1 MHTPIDSRF
10 RGEYGTLSVKYGSP
24 HSVPRLLYF
33 VRCRTYTG
41 SILGSGKPMRIC
53 SLLPS
58 ATEMV
63 YALGLGENLVG
74 VSYACDYPD
83 GAASLPVVSHS
94 LRNIK
99 HLDSGEI
106 DALVQQARANNN
118 PMYWIDEELLARLRP
133 DLIITQELCEVC
145 AIASG
150 SVFETAAK
158 VLDYQPEV
166 LTIRPTG
173 VGDIL
178 QNITNLAAAAGV
190 PERGRELRGSLE
202 ARIGHV
208 TDGVPT
214 DAERPRV
221 VCLDWLDP
229 LRNTGQ
235 WLPEISEMAGGEEG
249 LAIPQGQSRELSWD
263 EVRDYAPEYL
273 MIMPC
278 AFGPERSW
286 QEAKDKLTVLPGWDD
301 LPAVRNERA
310 FVFDGRVPSRHGPR
324 IVDVLEGIAE
334 VLHPEQFTGLA
345 PPGIFD
351 PQPFR

>member
-1 MHTPIDSRF
+1 
-10 RGEYGTLSVKYGSP
+10 
-24 HSVPRLLYF
+24 
-33 VRCRTYTG
+33 
-41 SILGSGKPMRIC
+41 MRIC

-63 YALGLGENLVG
+63 YALGLGDDLVG

-83 GAASLPVVSHS
+83 EAASLPVVSHS
-94 LRNIK
+94 LRNVK
-99 HLDSGEI
+99 HLDSGQI

-118 PMYWIDEELLARLRP
+118 PMYWIDEELLADLRP

-158 VLDYQPEV
+158 VLDYQPEI
-166 LTIRPTG
+166 LTIRPSG
-173 VGDIL
+173 VDDIL
-178 QNITNLAAAAGV
+178 QNVTNLANAAGV
-190 PERGRELRGSLE
+190 PERGTALRGSLE
-202 ARIGHV
+202 ARIRHV
-208 TDGVPT
+208 TDVVRQAHHDLGMDVRQAQDDGT
-214 DAERPRV
+214 DAHGELVEPRRPRV

-249 LAIPQGQSRELSWD
+249 LAIPRGQSRVLSWD
-263 EVRDYAPEYL
+263 EVREYAPEYL

-278 AFGPERSW
+278 AFGPERSR
-286 QEAKDKLTVLPGWDD
+286 QEARDKLTILPGWED
-301 LPAVRNERA
+301 LPAVRDERA

-324 IVDVLEGIAE
+324 VVDVLEGLAE
-334 VLHPEQFTGLA
+334 ALHPDKFAGLA
-345 PPGIFD
+345 PHGIYD
-351 PQPFR
+351 PQPFV

>member
-1 MHTPIDSRF
+1 
-10 RGEYGTLSVKYGSP
+10 
-24 HSVPRLLYF
+24 
-33 VRCRTYTG
+33 
-41 SILGSGKPMRIC
+41 MRIC

-63 YALGLGENLVG
+63 FALGLADDLVG
-74 VSYACDYPD
+74 VSYACDYPEE
-83 GAASLPVVSHS
+83 AATRPIVSHS
-94 LRNIK
+94 LRDVK

-106 DALVQQARANNN
+106 DALVQQARANSN

-158 VLDYQPEV
+158 VLDYQPEI
-166 LTIRPTG
+166 LTIRPSG
-173 VGDIL
+173 VDDIL
-178 QNITNLAAAAGV
+178 QNISNVANAAGV
-190 PERGRELRGSLE
+190 PERGRQLRESLE
-202 ARIGHV
+202 GRVKRV
-208 TDGVPT
+208 TAGIPNNCS
-214 DAERPRV
+214 RPRV

-249 LAIPQGQSRELSWD
+249 LAIPRGHSRELSWE
-263 EVRDYAPEYL
+263 EVREYAPEYL

-286 QEAKDKLTVLPGWDD
+286 QEARDKLTVLPGWGD
-301 LPAVRNERA
+301 LPAVRDEQA
-310 FVFDGRVPSRHGPR
+310 FVFDGRIPSRHGPR
-324 IVDVLEGIAE
+324 VVDVLEGLAE
-334 VLHPEQFTGLA
+334 VLHPEKFAGLA
-345 PPGIFD
+345 PPGIYD
-351 PQPFR
+351 PQPFH

>member
-1 MHTPIDSRF
+1 
-10 RGEYGTLSVKYGSP
+10 
-24 HSVPRLLYF
+24 
-33 VRCRTYTG
+33 
-41 SILGSGKPMRIC
+41 MRIC

-58 ATEMV
+58 ATEIV
-63 YALGLGENLVG
+63 YALGLGDDLVG

-83 GAASLPVVSHS
+83 EAASRPVVSHS

-106 DALVQQARANNN
+106 DALVQQARANSN
-118 PMYWIDEELLARLRP
+118 PMYWIDEELLARLQP

-158 VLDYQPEV
+158 ALDYQPEI
-166 LTIRPTG
+166 LTIRPSG
-173 VGDIL
+173 LDDIL
-178 QNITNLAAAAGV
+178 QNVCNIANAAGV
-190 PERGRELRGSLE
+190 PERGEELRQSLE
-202 ARIGHV
+202 ERVRHV
-208 TDGVPT
+208 TGGVPEV
-214 DAERPRV
+214 DRKPRV

-249 LAIPQGQSRELSWD
+249 LATPRGHSRELSWD

-286 QEAKDKLTVLPGWDD
+286 QEAQDKLTVLPGWED
-301 LPAVRNERA
+301 LPAVRDGRA

-324 IVDVLEGIAE
+324 VVDVLEGLAE
-334 VLHPEQFTGLA
+334 VLHPERFAGLA
-345 PPGIFD
+345 PAGIFD
-351 PQPFR
+351 PAPFH

>member
-1 MHTPIDSRF
+1 
-10 RGEYGTLSVKYGSP
+10 
-24 HSVPRLLYF
+24 
-33 VRCRTYTG
+33 
-41 SILGSGKPMRIC
+41 MRIC

-63 YALGLGENLVG
+63 YALGLGDNLVG
-74 VSYACDYPD
+74 VSYACDYPEE
-83 GAASLPVVSHS
+83 AASLPVVSHS
-94 LRNIK
+94 LRDVK

-158 VLDYQPEV
+158 VLDYQPEI
-166 LTIRPTG
+166 LTIRPSG
-173 VGDIL
+173 VDDIL
-178 QNITNLAAAAGV
+178 QNISNLANAAGV
-190 PERGRELRGSLE
+190 PDRGRELRGALE
-202 ARIGHV
+202 ARIKTV
-208 TDGVPT
+208 AEGVLRQAQ
-214 DAERPRV
+214 DEGIGGRQAEDERAGSRRPRV

-249 LAIPQGQSRELSWD
+249 LAIPRGHSRELSWE
-263 EVRDYAPEYL
+263 EVREYAPEYL

-286 QEAKDKLTVLPGWDD
+286 QEAQDKLTVLPGWED
-301 LPAVRNERA
+301 LPAVREGKA
-310 FVFDGRVPSRHGPR
+310 FVFDGRIPSRHGPR
-324 IVDVLEGIAE
+324 VVDVLEGLAE
-334 VLHPEQFTGLA
+334 VLHPEQFAGLA

-351 PQPFR
+351 PRPFG

>member
-1 MHTPIDSRF
+1 
-10 RGEYGTLSVKYGSP
+10 
-24 HSVPRLLYF
+24 
-33 VRCRTYTG
+33 
-41 SILGSGKPMRIC
+41 MRIC

-58 ATEMV
+58 ATEIV
-63 YALGLGENLVG
+63 FALGLGDDLVG
-74 VSYACDYPD
+74 VSYACDYPEE
-83 GAASLPVVSHS
+83 AASRAVVSHS

-158 VLDYQPEV
+158 ALDYEPHI
-166 LTIRPTG
+166 LTIRPNG
-173 VGDIL
+173 LDDIL
-178 QNITNLAAAAGV
+178 QNVCNIADAAGV
-190 PERGRELRGSLE
+190 PERGRELRHSLE
-202 ARIGHV
+202 TRVKRV
-208 TDGVPT
+208 TDSIPSEGN
-214 DAERPRV
+214 RPRV

-249 LAIPQGQSRELSWD
+249 LAIPRGHSREISWD
-263 EVRDYAPEYL
+263 EVREYAPEYL

-278 AFGPERSW
+278 AFGPERSR
-286 QEAKDKLTVLPGWDD
+286 QEARDKLTSLPGWED
-301 LPAVRNERA
+301 LPAVRDERA
-310 FVFDGRVPSRHGPR
+310 FVFDGRIPSRHGPR
-324 IVDVLEGIAE
+324 VVDVLEGLAE
-334 VLHPEQFTGLA
+334 VLHPEQFAGLA
-345 PPGIFD
+345 PAGVFD
-351 PQPFR
+351 PEPFR

>member
-1 MHTPIDSRF
+1 
-10 RGEYGTLSVKYGSP
+10 
-24 HSVPRLLYF
+24 
-33 VRCRTYTG
+33 
-41 SILGSGKPMRIC
+41 MRIC

-63 YALGLGENLVG
+63 YALGLGDALMG

-83 GAASLPVVSHS
+83 EAASLPVVSHS
-94 LRNIK
+94 LRSVK

-106 DALVQQARANNN
+106 DSLVQQARANNN

-158 VLDYQPEV
+158 VLDYRPEI
-166 LTIRPTG
+166 LTIRPSG
-173 VGDIL
+173 VDDIL
-178 QNITNLAAAAGV
+178 QNIVNVASAAGA
-190 PERGRELRGSLE
+190 PEQGRELKKSLE
-202 ARIGHV
+202 KRIRRV
-208 TDGVPT
+208 TEGVRGNGV
-214 DAERPRV
+214 RPRV

-249 LAIPQGQSRELSWD
+249 LATPRGKSRELSWD
-263 EVRDYAPEYL
+263 EVREYEPEYL

-278 AFGPERSW
+278 AFGPERSR
-286 QEAKDKLTVLPGWDD
+286 QEARDKLTVLPGWED
-301 LPAVRNERA
+301 LPAVRNEKA
-310 FVFDGRVPSRHGPR
+310 FVFDGRIPSRHGPR
-324 IVDVLEGIAE
+324 VVDVLEGLAE
-334 VLHPEQFTGLA
+334 VLHPERFEGLA
-345 PPGIFD
+345 PPGIYD

>member
-1 MHTPIDSRF
+1 
-10 RGEYGTLSVKYGSP
+10 
-24 HSVPRLLYF
+24 
-33 VRCRTYTG
+33 
-41 SILGSGKPMRIC
+41 MRIC

-63 YALGLGENLVG
+63 YALGLGDDLVG

-83 GAASLPVVSHS
+83 EAASRPVVSHS
-94 LRNIK
+94 LRNVK

-106 DALVQQARANNN
+106 DALVQQARANSN
-118 PMYWIDEELLARLRP
+118 PMYWIDEELLANLRP

-158 VLDYQPEV
+158 VLDYQPEI
-166 LTIRPTG
+166 LTIRPSG
-173 VGDIL
+173 VDDIL
-178 QNITNLAAAAGV
+178 QNITNLANAAGV
-190 PERGRELRGSLE
+190 AERGGELRESLE
-202 ARIGHV
+202 SRINHV
-208 TDGVPT
+208 TDGVHRQAQDDGP
-214 DAERPRV
+214 DGRRPRV

-249 LAIPQGQSRELSWD
+249 LATPKGHSRELVWG
-263 EVRDYAPEYL
+263 EVREYAPEYL

-286 QEAKDKLTVLPGWDD
+286 QEARDKLTVLPGWED

-324 IVDVLEGIAE
+324 VVDVLEGLAE

>member
-1 MHTPIDSRF
+1 
-10 RGEYGTLSVKYGSP
+10 
-24 HSVPRLLYF
+24 
-33 VRCRTYTG
+33 
-41 SILGSGKPMRIC
+41 MRIC

-63 YALGLGENLVG
+63 YALGLEDNLVG
-74 VSYACDYPD
+74 VSYACDYPEE
-83 GAASLPVVSHS
+83 AAALPVVSHS
-94 LRNIK
+94 LRDVK

-158 VLDYQPEV
+158 VLDYQPEI
-166 LTIRPTG
+166 LTIRPSG
-173 VGDIL
+173 VDDIL
-178 QNITNLAAAAGV
+178 QNISNLANAAGV
-190 PERGRELRGSLE
+190 PEQGRELRGALD
-202 ARIGHV
+202 ARIKRV
-208 TDGVPT
+208 TEGVLRQAQDEGIGGRRAQDERT
-214 DAERPRV
+214 GSRRPRV

-249 LAIPQGQSRELSWD
+249 LAIPRGHSRELSWE
-263 EVRDYAPEYL
+263 EVREYAPEYL

-286 QEAKDKLTVLPGWDD
+286 QEAQDKLTVLPGWED
-301 LPAVRNERA
+301 LPAVRDGKA
-310 FVFDGRVPSRHGPR
+310 FVFDGRIPSRHGPR
-324 IVDVLEGIAE
+324 VVDVLEGLAE
-334 VLHPEQFTGLA
+334 VLHPERFAGLA

-351 PQPFR
+351 PRPFG

>member
-1 MHTPIDSRF
+1 
-10 RGEYGTLSVKYGSP
+10 
-24 HSVPRLLYF
+24 
-33 VRCRTYTG
+33 
-41 SILGSGKPMRIC
+41 MRIC

-58 ATEMV
+58 ATEIV
-63 YALGLGENLVG
+63 FALGLGDDLVG
-74 VSYACDYPD
+74 VSYACDYPEE
-83 GAASLPVVSHS
+83 AASRAVVSHS

-158 VLDYQPEV
+158 ALDYEPHI
-166 LTIRPTG
+166 LTIRPNG
-173 VGDIL
+173 LDDIL
-178 QNITNLAAAAGV
+178 QNVCNIADAAGV
-190 PERGRELRGSLE
+190 PERGRELRHSLE
-202 ARIGHV
+202 TRVKRV
-208 TDGVPT
+208 TDSIPSEGN
-214 DAERPRV
+214 RPRV

-249 LAIPQGQSRELSWD
+249 LAIPRGHSREISWD
-263 EVRDYAPEYL
+263 EVREYAPEYL

-278 AFGPERSW
+278 AFDPERSR
-286 QEAKDKLTVLPGWDD
+286 QEAKDKLTSLPGWED
-301 LPAVRNERA
+301 LPAVRDERA
-310 FVFDGRVPSRHGPR
+310 FVFDGRIPSRHGPR
-324 IVDVLEGIAE
+324 VVDVLEGLAE
-334 VLHPEQFTGLA
+334 VLHPEQFAGLA
-345 PPGIFD
+345 PAGVFD
-351 PQPFR
+351 AEPFR

>member
-1 MHTPIDSRF
+1 M
-10 RGEYGTLSVKYGSP
+10 
-24 HSVPRLLYF
+24 
-33 VRCRTYTG
+33 
-41 SILGSGKPMRIC
+41 SIV

-63 YALGLGENLVG
+63 YALGLGDDLVG

-83 GAASLPVVSHS
+83 EAASRPVVSHS
-94 LRNIK
+94 LRNVK

-106 DALVQQARANNN
+106 DALVQQARANSN
-118 PMYWIDEELLARLRP
+118 PMYWIDEELLANLRP

-158 VLDYQPEV
+158 VLDYQPEI
-166 LTIRPTG
+166 LTIRPSG
-173 VGDIL
+173 VDDIL
-178 QNITNLAAAAGV
+178 QNISNLANAAGV
-190 PERGRELRGSLE
+190 PERGRELRGSLDD
-202 ARIGHV
+202 RIRRV
-208 TDGVPT
+208 TEGVPSEG
-214 DAERPRV
+214 ERPRV

-249 LAIPQGQSRELSWD
+249 LAIPRGQSREISWD

-278 AFGPERSW
+278 AFGPERSRH
-286 QEAKDKLTVLPGWDD
+286 EAQDKLTVLPGWGD
-301 LPAVRNERA
+301 LPAVKDGRS

-324 IVDVLEGIAE
+324 VVDVLEGLAE
-334 VLHPEQFTGLA
+334 VLHPEKFAGLA
-345 PPGIFD
+345 PAGIYD

>member
-1 MHTPIDSRF
+1 
-10 RGEYGTLSVKYGSP
+10 
-24 HSVPRLLYF
+24 
-33 VRCRTYTG
+33 
-41 SILGSGKPMRIC
+41 MRIC

-63 YALGLGENLVG
+63 YALGLGEELVG
-74 VSYACDYPD
+74 VSYACDYPAD
-83 GAASLPVVSHS
+83 AASLPVVSHS

-99 HLDSGEI
+99 HMDSGEI

-118 PMYWIDEELLARLRP
+118 PMYWIDENLLADLRP

-158 VLDYQPEV
+158 VLDYQPEI
-166 LTIRPTG
+166 LSIRPSG
-173 VGDIL
+173 VKDIL
-178 QNITNLAAAAGV
+178 QNISNLANAAGV
-190 PERGRELRGSLE
+190 PKHGRELRGSLE
-202 ARIGHV
+202 ARIQRV
-208 TDGVPT
+208 TDGVPNGA
-214 DAERPRV
+214 DRPRV

-249 LAIPQGQSRELSWD
+249 LATPRGHSRELSWD

-278 AFGPERSW
+278 AFGPERSM
-286 QEAKDKLTVLPGWDD
+286 QEARDKLTVLPGWDD
-301 LPAVRNERA
+301 LPAVREGRS
-310 FVFDGRVPSRHGPR
+310 FVFDGRIPSRHGPR
-324 IVDVLEGIAE
+324 VVDVLEGLAE
-334 VLHPEQFTGLA
+334 VLHPEEFPGLA
-345 PPGIFD
+345 PAGIFD

>member
-1 MHTPIDSRF
+1 
-10 RGEYGTLSVKYGSP
+10 
-24 HSVPRLLYF
+24 
-33 VRCRTYTG
+33 
-41 SILGSGKPMRIC
+41 MRIC

-63 YALGLGENLVG
+63 YALGLGDDLVG

-83 GAASLPVVSHS
+83 EAASLPVVSHS

-99 HLDSGEI
+99 HLDSGQI
-106 DALVQQARANNN
+106 DALVQQARANSN
-118 PMYWIDEELLARLRP
+118 PMYWIDEGLLADLRP

-158 VLDYQPEV
+158 VLDYQPEI
-166 LTIRPTG
+166 LTIRPSG
-173 VGDIL
+173 VDDIL
-178 QNITNLAAAAGV
+178 QNVSNLANAAGV
-190 PERGRELRGSLE
+190 PERGRDLRGSLE
-202 ARIGHV
+202 ARIAHV
-208 TDGVPT
+208 TDGVPRQAQ
-214 DAERPRV
+214 DDRSDGKRPRV

-249 LAIPQGQSRELSWD
+249 LAIPRGQSRELSWD

-278 AFGPERSW
+278 AFWPERSW
-286 QEAKDKLTVLPGWDD
+286 QEARDKLTVLPGWED

-324 IVDVLEGIAE
+324 VVDVLEGLAE
-334 VLHPEQFTGLA
+334 VLHPDRFAGLA
-345 PPGIFD
+345 PEGIYD
-351 PQPFR
+351 PQPFV

>member
-1 MHTPIDSRF
+1 
-10 RGEYGTLSVKYGSP
+10 
-24 HSVPRLLYF
+24 
-33 VRCRTYTG
+33 
-41 SILGSGKPMRIC
+41 MRIC

-63 YALGLGENLVG
+63 YALGLGDDLVG

-83 GAASLPVVSHS
+83 EAASLPVVSHS

-99 HLDSGEI
+99 HLDSGQI

-118 PMYWIDEELLARLRP
+118 PMYWIDEELLADLRP

-158 VLDYQPEV
+158 VLDYQPEI
-166 LTIRPTG
+166 LTIRPSG
-173 VGDIL
+173 VDDIL
-178 QNITNLAAAAGV
+178 QNVTNLANAAGV
-190 PERGRELRGSLE
+190 PERGSDLRGSLE
-202 ARIGHV
+202 ARIRHV
-208 TDGVPT
+208 TDGVLRQAH
-214 DAERPRV
+214 DDRFDGRRPRV

-249 LAIPQGQSRELSWD
+249 LAIPRGQSRELSWE
-263 EVRDYAPEYL
+263 EVREYSPEYL

-278 AFGPERSW
+278 AFGPDRSR
-286 QEAKDKLTVLPGWDD
+286 QEARDKLTALPGWAE

-324 IVDVLEGIAE
+324 VVDVLEGLAE
-334 VLHPEQFTGLA
+334 VLHPDRFAGLA
-345 PPGIFD
+345 PEGIYD
-351 PQPFR
+351 PQPFS

>member
-1 MHTPIDSRF
+1 
-10 RGEYGTLSVKYGSP
+10 
-24 HSVPRLLYF
+24 
-33 VRCRTYTG
+33 
-41 SILGSGKPMRIC
+41 MRIC

-58 ATEMV
+58 ATEIV
-63 YALGLGENLVG
+63 FALGLGDDLAG
-74 VSYACDYPD
+74 VSYACDYPEE
-83 GAASLPVVSHS
+83 AASRPVVSHS

-158 VLDYQPEV
+158 VLDYQPEI
-166 LTIRPTG
+166 LTIRPMG
-173 VGDIL
+173 LDDIL
-178 QNITNLAAAAGV
+178 QNVTNVANAAGA
-190 PERGRELRGSLE
+190 PERGRELRRSLE
-202 ARIGHV
+202 ARVNRV
-208 TDGVPT
+208 TDGVLRQAQ
-214 DAERPRV
+214 DDEAGGKRPRV

-249 LAIPQGQSRELSWD
+249 LAIPRGHSRELSWD
-263 EVRDYAPEYL
+263 EVREYAPEYL

-278 AFGPERSW
+278 AFGPERSR
-286 QEAKDKLTVLPGWDD
+286 QEAQDKLTVLPGWED
-301 LPAVRNERA
+301 LPAVRDGRA
-310 FVFDGRVPSRHGPR
+310 FVFDGRIPSRHGPR
-324 IVDVLEGIAE
+324 VVDVLEGLAE
-334 VLHPEQFTGLA
+334 VLHPEEFAGLA
-345 PPGIFD
+345 PPGVFD
-351 PQPFR
+351 PDPFF

>member
-1 MHTPIDSRF
+1 
-10 RGEYGTLSVKYGSP
+10 
-24 HSVPRLLYF
+24 
-33 VRCRTYTG
+33 
-41 SILGSGKPMRIC
+41 MRIC

-58 ATEMV
+58 ATEIV
-63 YALGLGENLVG
+63 FALGLGEKLVG

-83 GAASLPVVSHS
+83 EAASRPVVSHS
-94 LRNIK
+94 LRNVK

-118 PMYWIDEELLARLRP
+118 PMYWIDEELLARLQP

-158 VLDYQPEV
+158 ALDYQPHI
-166 LTIRPTG
+166 LTIRPSG
-173 VGDIL
+173 LEDIL
-178 QNITNLAAAAGV
+178 QNVCNIADAAGV
-190 PERGRELRGSLE
+190 PERGRKLRQSLE
-202 ARIGHV
+202 SRVNRVAG
-208 TDGVPT
+208 GVPVGGK
-214 DAERPRV
+214 RPRV

-249 LAIPQGQSRELSWD
+249 LAIPRGHSREISWD
-263 EVRDYAPEYL
+263 EVREYAPEYL

-278 AFGPERSW
+278 AFGPERSR
-286 QEAKDKLTVLPGWDD
+286 QEARDKLTGLPGWED

-310 FVFDGRVPSRHGPR
+310 FVFDGRIPSRHGPR
-324 IVDVLEGIAE
+324 VVDVLEGLAE
-334 VLHPEQFTGLA
+334 VLHPEQFAGLA
-345 PPGIFD
+345 PVGVFD
-351 PQPFR
+351 PEPFR

>member
-1 MHTPIDSRF
+1 
-10 RGEYGTLSVKYGSP
+10 
-24 HSVPRLLYF
+24 
-33 VRCRTYTG
+33 
-41 SILGSGKPMRIC
+41 MRIC

-58 ATEMV
+58 ATEIV
-63 YALGLGENLVG
+63 FALGLGDHLVG
-74 VSYACDYPD
+74 VSYACDYPEE
-83 GAASLPVVSHS
+83 AASLPVVSHS
-94 LRNIK
+94 LRDIK

-158 VLDYQPEV
+158 ALDYQPHI
-166 LTIRPTG
+166 LTIRPDG
-173 VGDIL
+173 LDDIL
-178 QNITNLAAAAGV
+178 QNVCNIAGAAGV
-190 PERGRELRGSLE
+190 PERGRQLRESLE
-202 ARIGHV
+202 ARVQRV
-208 TDGVPT
+208 TDGVLRQAQG
-214 DAERPRV
+214 DCSEGKRPRV

-249 LAIPQGQSRELSWD
+249 LAIPRGHSRVLSWD
-263 EVRDYAPEYL
+263 EVREYAPEYL

-278 AFGPERSW
+278 AFGPERSR
-286 QEAKDKLTVLPGWDD
+286 QEAQDKLTVLPGWED
-301 LPAVRNERA
+301 LPAVRDERA
-310 FVFDGRVPSRHGPR
+310 FVFDGRIPSRHGPR
-324 IVDVLEGIAE
+324 VVDVLEGLAE
-334 VLHPEQFTGLA
+334 VLHPEQFAGLA
-345 PPGIFD
+345 PPGTFD